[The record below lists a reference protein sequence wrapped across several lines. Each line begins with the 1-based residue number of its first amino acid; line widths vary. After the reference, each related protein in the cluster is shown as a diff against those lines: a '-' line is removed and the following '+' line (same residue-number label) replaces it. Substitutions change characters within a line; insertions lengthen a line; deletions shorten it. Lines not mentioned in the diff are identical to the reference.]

1 MSSISIWT
9 RLGNWLR
16 LSQSQADG
24 DAAEA
29 SGREQAHTTD
39 SLTVAN
45 EPVSAGEATGVK
57 RWQRREQVLQNLQEG
72 YAQVIELLTT
82 LQQHLQTGDQHARQA
97 DQALARLTESMKEL
111 PAQSGRQTELL
122 DRVGQE
128 MEKQG
133 RQQERIAEF
142 IEQWPE
148 TARDQSELLKQ
159 LHQELG
165 AGQQAQAELADAL
178 QSVSRAVGELS
189 ETTRQ
194 GSRLLA
200 ALDQDGRSRQ
210 EQVLAV
216 LEAQSK
222 RITQLVWAAMG
233 LSAVAIVG
241 ALMALLLHYQGG
253 P

>member
-16 LSQSQADG
+16 LSQSQTEG

-29 SGREQAHTTD
+29 TSREQAHTPD

-57 RWQRREQVLQNLQEG
+57 RWQRREQVLQKLQEG
-72 YAQVIELLTT
+72 YAQVIDLLTT
-82 LQQHLQTGDQHARQA
+82 VRQHLESSDQHTQQTN
-97 DQALARLTESMKEL
+97 QALARLTESMNEL
-111 PAQSGRQTELL
+111 PAQSSRQTELL
-122 DRVGQE
+122 DGVGQQ
-128 MEKQG
+128 MEKQR
-133 RQQERIAEF
+133 RQQERIAGV

-148 TARDQSELLKQ
+148 TARDQAELLKQ
-159 LHQELG
+159 LHQELST
-165 AGQQAQAELADAL
+165 GQQAQSELADSL
-178 QSVSRAVGELS
+178 QSVSRAVSDLT
-189 ETTRQ
+189 ETTRH
-194 GSRLLA
+194 GSRLLE
-200 ALDQDGRSRQ
+200 ALDQDSSIRQ
-210 EQVLAV
+210 ERVLGA

-233 LSAVAIVG
+233 LSALAIVG